1 MTVTELRD
9 ALAQAHLE
17 GRGGCRVCFYNS
29 EEKEGL
35 PYYELVTVEFRRTG
49 LSKRESCV
57 LTDSPEGVDRK
68 QQGSTR
74 TVTLHTPRGG
84 EE

>member
-9 ALAQAHLE
+9 TLAKAHSE
-17 GRGGCRVCFYNS
+17 GRGACRVCFYNS
-29 EEKEGL
+29 EDTEGL
-35 PYYELVTVEFRRTG
+35 PYYEVVTVAFHRTG

-68 QQGSTR
+68 
-74 TVTLHTPRGG
+74 
-84 EE
+84 